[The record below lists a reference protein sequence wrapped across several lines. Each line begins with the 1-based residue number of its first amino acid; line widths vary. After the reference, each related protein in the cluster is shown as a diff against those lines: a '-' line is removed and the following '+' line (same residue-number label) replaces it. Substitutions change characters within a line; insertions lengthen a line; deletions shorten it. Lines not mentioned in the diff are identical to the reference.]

1 MLDSLQ
7 FSIPLIVFSF
17 AALGVFGVVLWPLV
31 NVEKNKAIDLESFNF
46 SKIVH

>member
-17 AALGVFGVVLWPLV
+17 AALGVFGVVFM
-31 NVEKNKAIDLESFNF
+31 AS
-46 SKIVH
+46 SKCREEQGH